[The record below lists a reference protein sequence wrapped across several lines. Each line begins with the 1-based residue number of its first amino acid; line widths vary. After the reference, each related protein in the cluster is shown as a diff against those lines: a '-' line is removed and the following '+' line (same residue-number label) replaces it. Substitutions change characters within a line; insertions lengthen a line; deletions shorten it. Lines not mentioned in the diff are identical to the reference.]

1 MCVRIMDKTE
11 TPLFDAE
18 ALLRPIS
25 ESQPCGAD
33 IREDDAPD
41 APYFHLKDLRSQAR
55 ALERERQ
62 IDGETGDPTQWRE
75 LAEQIPTLLAERS
88 KDLELVA
95 WYIEALCREHGF
107 EGLAQGFDLAR
118 SMLAHHWEQL
128 HPLPDEEGMT
138 TRMAPLVGLNGGD
151 AEGTLIQ
158 SILEVPVLAHP
169 ESGWIAAWQLEQA
182 AEMTRLDEQK
192 AQQRIAAGVPSEE
205 EVARAVRETPLSDL
219 QALSG
224 AIGRACTAFTA
235 LSEAMDRA
243 MEGEP
248 QPTSHI
254 RSALERCQSIFTHY
268 AGERLERARATT
280 APETSEDDPAT
291 LDGVAAQSHG
301 TLAQDPVRVAIDSR
315 ARALEQLRELA
326 AFFRQTEPHSPVSYA
341 IDQAVRWSELPLPEL
356 MQELIEDKSVRDGF
370 ARMTGVPLQDAEG

>member
-1 MCVRIMDKTE
+1 MCVQVMDDTA
-11 TPLFDAE
+11 TPLFDFE
-18 ALLRPIS
+18 ALLKPIS
-25 ESQPCGAD
+25 EAHPCGD
-33 IREDDAPD
+33 DTREDDAPD

-55 ALERERQ
+55 ALERQRQ

-75 LAEQIPTLLAERS
+75 LAERIPALLAERS

-95 WYIEALCREHGF
+95 WYVEALCREHGF
-107 EGLAQGFDLAR
+107 EGLAHGFDLAR
-118 SMLAHHWEQL
+118 RMLEQHWDQL

-158 SILEVPVLAHP
+158 PILEAPVLAHP
-169 ESGWIAAWQLEQA
+169 DSGWIAAWQLEQA

-192 AQQRIAAGVPSEE
+192 AQQRIASGVPSEE
-205 EVARAVRETPLSDL
+205 DVARAVRETPLSDL
-219 QALSG
+219 QALSD
-224 AIGRACTAFTA
+224 AIERACSAFTA
-235 LSEAMDRA
+235 LSEAMDRV

-254 RSALERCQSIFTHY
+254 RSALERCRSIFTHY
-268 AGERLERARATT
+268 AGERLERAWA
-280 APETSEDDPAT
+280 
-291 LDGVAAQSHG
+291 VAASETGDDGAPMPDAEAGRDHA
-301 TLAQDPVRVAIDSR
+301 TSVQDPVRVAIDSR

-356 MQELIEDKSVRDGF
+356 MQELIEDKNVRDGF

>member
-1 MCVRIMDKTE
+1 MRTWVMDDTA
-11 TPLFDAE
+11 TPLFRFD
-18 ALLRPIS
+18 ALLTPIS
-25 ESQPCGAD
+25 EAQPCGD
-33 IREDDAPD
+33 DTREDESPD

-62 IDGETGDPTQWRE
+62 IDGDTGDPTQWRE
-75 LAEQIPTLLAERS
+75 LAEQIPALLADRS

-107 EGLAQGFDLAR
+107 DGLAQGFDLAR
-118 SMLAHHWEQL
+118 SMLVHYWEQL
-128 HPLPDEEGMT
+128 HPLPDEEGMA

-158 SILEVPVLAHP
+158 PILEAPVLAHP
-169 ESGWIAAWQLEQA
+169 ESGWIAVWQLEQT
-182 AEMTRLDEQK
+182 AEMTRLDDQK

-205 EVARAVRETPLSDL
+205 MVTRAVRETPLSDL
-219 QALSG
+219 QALSS
-224 AIGRACTAFTA
+224 AIDRAVTAFTA
-235 LSEAMDRA
+235 LSEAMDNA
-243 MEGEP
+243 MDGEP

-254 RSALERCQSIFTHY
+254 RSALERCRSIFTYY
-268 AGERLERARATT
+268 AGERIERAQAVTASDAGSPDVEVPDGEAGQGTT
-280 APETSEDDPAT
+280 KP
-291 LDGVAAQSHG
+291 V
-301 TLAQDPVRVAIDSR
+301 QDPVRVAIDSR

-370 ARMTGVPLQDAEG
+370 ARMTGVPLQGAES

>member
-1 MCVRIMDKTE
+1 MDDTA
-11 TPLFDAE
+11 TPLFDFE

-25 ESQPCGAD
+25 EAQPCGD
-33 IREDDAPD
+33 DTREDDAPE

-55 ALERERQ
+55 ALERTRQ
-62 IDGETGDPTQWRE
+62 IDGETVDATQWRE
-75 LAEQIPTLLAERS
+75 LMERIPDLLASRS

-95 WYIEALCREHGF
+95 WYVEALCRQHGF
-107 EGLAQGFDLAR
+107 EGLAQGFELAR
-118 SMLAHHWEQL
+118 SMLEHHWEQL

-158 SILEVPVLAHP
+158 PILEVPVLAHP

-219 QALSG
+219 QALSE
-224 AIGRACTAFTA
+224 AIDRANTAFTA

-254 RSALERCQSIFTHY
+254 RSALKRCRSIFTHY
-268 AGERLERARATT
+268 AGERLERARAS
-280 APETSEDDPAT
+280 AASETSDDDDAPAP
-291 LDGVAAQSHG
+291 DGGAGQGNGQPV
-301 TLAQDPVRVAIDSR
+301 QDPVRIAIDSR

-326 AFFRQTEPHSPVSYA
+326 TFFRQTEPHSPVSYA

-356 MQELIEDKSVRDGF
+356 MQELIEDKSVRDCF
-370 ARMTGVPLQDAEG
+370 ARMTGVPLQDAGG

>member
-1 MCVRIMDKTE
+1 MCAGVMDDTA
-11 TPLFDAE
+11 TPLFDFE
-18 ALLRPIS
+18 ALLNPIS
-25 ESQPCGAD
+25 EARPCGD
-33 IREDDAPD
+33 DTREDDAPD

-75 LAEQIPTLLAERS
+75 LAAQIPALLAERS

-107 EGLAQGFDLAR
+107 EGLAQGFELAR
-118 SMLAHHWEQL
+118 SMLRHHWEQL

-158 SILEVPVLAHP
+158 PILEVPLLAHP

-192 AQQRIAAGVPSEE
+192 IQQRIAAGVPSEE
-205 EVARAVRETPLSDL
+205 DVARAVRETPLSDL
-219 QALSG
+219 QALSE
-224 AIGRACTAFTA
+224 AIDRANTAFTA
-235 LSEAMDRA
+235 LSEAMDSA

-254 RSALERCQSIFTHY
+254 RSALERCRSIFTHY
-268 AGERLERARATT
+268 AGERLERARAAAASETGDDGA
-280 APETSEDDPAT
+280 APSEGDAGHGHAT
-291 LDGVAAQSHG
+291 PV
-301 TLAQDPVRVAIDSR
+301 QDPVRVAIDSR

>member
-1 MCVRIMDKTE
+1 MCVQVMDDAA
-11 TPLFDAE
+11 TPLFDSE
-18 ALLRPIS
+18 VLLQPIS
-25 ESQPCGAD
+25 EATPCGD
-33 IREDDAPD
+33 DTREDDAPD

-62 IDGETGDPTQWRE
+62 IDGEAGDPTQWRD
-75 LAEQIPTLLAERS
+75 LAEQIPQLLAQRS

-118 SMLAHHWEQL
+118 SLLEAHWDQL
-128 HPLPDEEGMT
+128 HPMPDEEGAS
-138 TRMAPLVGLNGGD
+138 TRIAPLVGLNGGD

-158 SILEVPVLAHP
+158 PILEVPLLAHP
-169 ESGWIAAWQLEQA
+169 ESGWIATWQLEQA

-192 AQQRIAAGVPSEE
+192 AQQRLAAGVPSEE
-205 EVARAVRETPLSDL
+205 DVARAVRETPLSDL
-219 QALSG
+219 QALS
-224 AIGRACTAFTA
+224 AAMDRARTAFTA

-254 RSALERCQSIFTHY
+254 RSALERCRTIFSHY
-268 AGERLERARATT
+268 AGERLERARASAARDADEGAATPEADAAGET
-280 APETSEDDPAT
+280 GAP
-291 LDGVAAQSHG
+291 V
-301 TLAQDPVRVAIDSR
+301 QDPVRIAIDSR

-356 MQELIEDKSVRDGF
+356 MQELIEDKNVRNGF
-370 ARMTGVPLQDAEG
+370 ARVTGVPLQDTGG